1 MDKERKYIEYCHS
14 HNHDCHCGHDHD
26 ESCHKS
32 SCHCEHEHSHKKSV
46 IDYVMIGISA
56 FLLLVSLIPAV
67 WQIKTV
73 LYIVLILSSLMSGY
87 KTYIKGFKELMKF
100 EIGEH
105 FLLLIAVIAAFCIGE
120 CREGAAVSLFFAVGE
135 IFEGFASNKSEKSLR
150 KLSEI
155 KTDKANVLKDGND
168 YETVDVS
175 QIKVGDKIVV
185 LPFERVPVDCR
196 VVEGSGY
203 VDISAVTGESLPVE
217 VYEGKEIYSGS
228 LNGEDRFVA
237 QVLKSADE
245 SVAARIVEVAKNNA
259 KTKSQS
265 EKLIT
270 RFAKYYTPIVVVL
283 GILIAI
289 IPSLITGQWAK
300 WIKSGLVFIVAS
312 CPCALVISVPLGF
325 FSGIGLASKNAIIIK
340 GGKHI
345 ENLSEVKAVCFDKTG
360 TLTDGNLKVTECK
373 TFNDFDEET
382 VRRYAFDGEKT
393 SVHPL
398 AVAIK
403 SFCEKSNDIID
414 NVKEYP
420 GEGTKVVVDS
430 KEILCGSKRF
440 MKRNSIEVDGNYN
453 VYVGIDGQLAGAF
466 KIESSIREDSIQAI
480 KNLRESGIDKLYMLT
495 GDSKESA
502 EYVSKKCNL
511 DGYYS
516 ELLPE
521 DKADILKK
529 IQKENGKTVYVG
541 DGINDA
547 PVIAASDVGVAMG
560 LGSDAAIETADL
572 VLMREKIDDLNK
584 AIKIS
589 ELTMKTVYFN
599 IIFALGI
606 KFIVLL
612 LALFGFSFM
621 AVAVFAD
628 VGVSIIAIINSSRIL
643 AKKIK

>member
-1 MDKERKYIEYCHS
+1 M
-14 HNHDCHCGHDHD
+14 
-26 ESCHKS
+26 
-32 SCHCEHEHSHKKSV
+32 

-345 ENLSEVKAVCFDKTG
+345 ENLSKVKAVCFDKTG

-373 TFNDFDEET
+373 TFNGFDEET
-382 VRRYAFDGEKT
+382 VRRYSFDGEKT

-414 NVKEYP
+414 KVKEYP
-420 GEGTKVVVDS
+420 GEGTKVVVDG

-547 PVIAASDVGVAMG
+547 PVIASSDVGVAMG

-572 VLMREKIDDLNK
+572 VLMSEKIDDLNK

-589 ELTMKTVYFN
+589 GLTMKTVYFN
-599 IIFALGI
+599 IVFALGI

-612 LALFGFSFM
+612 LASFGLSFM

-643 AKKIK
+643 AKKIKS